1 MCEILKQDEKTLHIP
16 IIILTGKIDVMSE
29 IVGLNT
35 GADDYIKKPFN
46 PKILHIKVNKI
57 IQNRNK
63 IHQRFKQDNLFSPK
77 EIAVT
82 SADKVFLDKVQLI
95 LDQHL
100 SSPEF
105 TSEVFSKHVGM
116 SRMQLHRKILAYT
129 GLSTSNFIR
138 SQRLKQATSILR
150 SSQYTIN
157 EVAYMVG
164 FSTPS
169 YFIKCFK
176 EMYGQTPLEYADK

>member
-46 PKILHIKVNKI
+46 PKILQIKVNKI

-77 EIAVT
+77 EIAVIST
-82 SADKVFLDKVQLI
+82 DKVFLDKVQLI
-95 LDQHL
+95 
-100 SSPEF
+100 
-105 TSEVFSKHVGM
+105 
-116 SRMQLHRKILAYT
+116 
-129 GLSTSNFIR
+129 
-138 SQRLKQATSILR
+138 
-150 SSQYTIN
+150 
-157 EVAYMVG
+157 
-164 FSTPS
+164 
-169 YFIKCFK
+169 
-176 EMYGQTPLEYADK
+176 